1 MTQYVFIDF
10 YNNSASCRIADV
22 VHAFSSANAFKYG
35 AGFPYSETMQLVSY
49 EPGRGIYVV
58 EYVGGKSEHG
68 PDLHAMVWIKD
79 NLDKIKA
86 AAIQDLAE
94 HPPYQ
99 PLTLTAVRNGKLYDT
114 DWVLQRKQEEDLLGL
129 PNSMSAD
136 KFAAVLAYRQAL
148 RDITQRYSDI
158 NSVVWPTDPLS

>member
-10 YNNSASCRIADV
+10 YNNGASCRIDDV
-22 VHAFSSANAFKYG
+22 VHAFSSADTFKYG

-58 EYVGGKSEHG
+58 EFVGGRNESG
-68 PDLHAMVWIKD
+68 QDLHAMVWIKE

-94 HPPYQ
+94 HPPYP
-99 PLTLTAVRNGKLYDT
+99 PLTLATLRNSKLYDT
-114 DWVLQRKQEEDLLGL
+114 DWVLQRKQEEDLLSL
-129 PNSMSAD
+129 PNTMSED

-148 RDITQRYSDI
+148 RDITKTYSDI
-158 NSVVWPTDPLS
+158 KTVVWPTDPLS